1 MPRKTRHLINITKFS
16 PNFTLDSVADSNYR
30 GKCDVGG
37 FLIFEW
43 TLSSKGEIHETLQI
57 CKLLTKRQIQCC
69 NNVSCHGFEFSPP
82 YRALPSFVNNPLR
95 LFFPM
100 GPKYFLNFILPQKD
114 FSPVNS
120 RNISG
125 YRNNFSQMKYQI
137 SLFLNSK
144 KNSVLNIQINQLPS
158 AVSMF

>member
-1 MPRKTRHLINITKFS
+1 
-16 PNFTLDSVADSNYR
+16 
-30 GKCDVGG
+30 
-37 FLIFEW
+37 
-43 TLSSKGEIHETLQI
+43 
-57 CKLLTKRQIQCC
+57 
-69 NNVSCHGFEFSPP
+69 
-82 YRALPSFVNNPLR
+82 
-95 LFFPM
+95 M